1 MGRRFFAG
9 SCEFVTGAV
18 GMDGLPITKLPE
30 IAFAGRSNVGKSSL
44 INALTN
50 RTDIAR
56 TSRTPGR
63 TREIN
68 FFKLNDRLM
77 LADLPGFGYAKA
89 PKTLVKQWTRLV
101 ETYLR
106 GRPNLRRTCLLIDAR
121 RGAMKSDIAVMDALD
136 EAAVSYLIILTKS
149 DKLKPEA
156 LSRIIASSENILCKR
171 PAAFPMIIVSSSK
184 NGDGLPILR
193 SHLTGLAESAPTD

>member
-1 MGRRFFAG
+1 
-9 SCEFVTGAV
+9 
-18 GMDGLPITKLPE
+18 MDGLPITKLPE

-121 RGAMKSDIAVMDALD
+121 RGALD